1 MPGLCLLLT
10 SDLSCCPRYLRHI
23 LCELCVLCGLNF
35 GFGAKLKLTD
45 TLQFASGSLR
55 GSPTRTL
62 LMMLAMSIGVA
73 AVVVLTALGEGA
85 RRYVVD
91 QFSSLGT
98 NLVIVLPGRTETAG
112 IGPGL
117 MSGQTPRDITLDDAQ
132 ALLRSR
138 AIKRIAPLTVGS
150 ATLSRGALNRE
161 VVVAG
166 STADLLEVRHMSI
179 GIGKFLPAGDI
190 HESASVCVLGSQ
202 MKRELFG
209 NEQAVG
215 QWVRL
220 GDRRFRVIGVL
231 ASQGESMGMRTD
243 ELVIVPVAS
252 AHQLFNTSG
261 LFRILIEAKNRDVI
275 EQAKHDAE
283 EIMVQRHSGE
293 RDVTVIT
300 QDAVLATFDRILTT
314 LTMAVGGIAAI
325 SLAVAGVLIMNVML
339 IAVAQRVKEIGLL
352 KALGAPGKQI
362 RLLFFAEAALLSI
375 IGSVAGLVLGYAGSM
390 IIGQIY
396 PSLPVSPPWW
406 AVLAACATA
415 LGTGILFSVW
425 PARRAAKLDP
435 VAALAGR

>member
-1 MPGLCLLLT
+1 MKF
-10 SDLSCCPRYLRHI
+10 I
-23 LCELCVLCGLNF
+23 
-35 GFGAKLKLTD
+35 D

-85 RRYVVD
+85 RRYVVN

-117 MSGQTPRDITLDDAQ
+117 MSGQTPRDITLDDAE
-132 ALLRSR
+132 ALLRSS
-138 AIKRIAPLTVGS
+138 AIKRIAPLAIGS
-150 ATLSRGALNRE
+150 ASVSRGALNRE

-166 STADLLEVRHMSI
+166 SSADMLGIRHMSMAI
-179 GIGKFLPAGDI
+179 GYFLPVGGLHD
-190 HESASVCVLGSQ
+190 STSVCVLGNGIR
-202 MKRELFG
+202 RELFG
-209 NEQAVG
+209 KEQAVG

-231 ASQGESMGMRTD
+231 ASQGESMGLRTD
-243 ELVIVPVAS
+243 DLVIIPVAA

-261 LFRILIEAKNRDVI
+261 LFRVLIEAKSRDAI
-275 EQAKHDAE
+275 EQAKKDAE
-283 EIMVQRHSGE
+283 TILVERHGGE

-300 QDAVLATFDRILTT
+300 QDAVLQTFDRILGA

-352 KALGAPGKQI
+352 KALGAPGNQI
-362 RLLFFAEAALLSI
+362 RLLFFTEAVLLSV
-375 IGSVAGLVLGYAGSM
+375 IGSMAGLVLGYAGSLV
-390 IIGQIY
+390 IGQIY

-406 AVLAACATA
+406 AVLAATVTA

-425 PARRAAKLDP
+425 PARRAARLDP

>member
-1 MPGLCLLLT
+1 MR
-10 SDLSCCPRYLRHI
+10 LS
-23 LCELCVLCGLNF
+23 
-35 GFGAKLKLTD
+35 D

-62 LMMLAMSIGVA
+62 LMMLAMAIGVA

-91 QFSSLGT
+91 QFASLGT
-98 NLVIVLPGRTETAG
+98 NLVIVLPGRTETSG
-112 IGPGL
+112 VGPGL
-117 MSGQTPRDITLDDAQ
+117 MSGQTPREITLDDAQ

-138 AIKRIAPLTVGS
+138 AIKRFAPLTVGS
-150 ATLSRGALNRE
+150 ASLSRGALNRE
-161 VVVAG
+161 VVVLG
-166 STADLLEVRHMSI
+166 STSELLAVRHMEMAV
-179 GIGKFLPAGDI
+179 GRFLPEGDI
-190 HESASVCVLGSQ
+190 HDTTSVCVLGNQ

-220 GDRRFRVIGVL
+220 GDRRFRVIGVMS
-231 ASQGESMGMRTD
+231 SQGESMGMRTD
-243 ELVIVPVAS
+243 ELVIIPVAAS
-252 AHQLFNTSG
+252 HQLFNNSG
-261 LFRILIEAKNRDVI
+261 LFRILIEAKNRDSV
-275 EQAKHDAE
+275 EQVTRDAE
-283 EIMVQRHSGE
+283 VIMVERHSGE

-300 QDAVLATFDRILTT
+300 QDAVLQTFDRILGA

-362 RLLFFAEAALLSI
+362 RHLFFAEAALLSA
-375 IGSVAGLVLGYAGSM
+375 IGSVAGLALGYAGSF

-406 AVLAACATA
+406 AVVAATATA

-435 VAALAGR
+435 VAALAGK

>member
-1 MPGLCLLLT
+1 MRLA
-10 SDLSCCPRYLRHI
+10 DI
-23 LCELCVLCGLNF
+23 
-35 GFGAKLKLTD
+35 A
-45 TLQFASGSLR
+45 QFATGSLR

-73 AVVVLTALGEGA
+73 SVVVLTALGEGA

-112 IGPGL
+112 ISPGML
-117 MSGQTPRDITLDDAQ
+117 LGQIPREITLDDAE

-138 AIKRIAPLTVGS
+138 AVKSIAPLTVGS
-150 ATLSRGALNRE
+150 AMLSRNALNRE
-161 VVVAG
+161 VVVLG
-166 STADLLEVRHMSI
+166 STSDLLEVRHMSM
-179 GIGKFLPAGDI
+179 GLGNFLPPGDI
-190 HESASVCVLGSQ
+190 HESASVCVLGNQ

-231 ASQGESMGMRTD
+231 AAQGESMGMRTD
-243 ELVIVPVAS
+243 ELVIIPVES

-261 LFRILIEAKNRDVI
+261 LFRILIEAKSRDSI

-283 EIMVQRHSGE
+283 EIMFQRHNGE
-293 RDVTVIT
+293 KDVTVIT
-300 QDAVLATFDRILTT
+300 QDAVLATFDRILTA

-352 KALGAPGKQI
+352 KALGAPGSEI
-362 RLLFFAEAALLSI
+362 RNLFFAEAALLSG
-375 IGSVAGLVLGYAGSM
+375 IGSLAGLALGYAGS
-390 IIGQIY
+390 IIVGQIY

-406 AVLAACATA
+406 AVLAACGTA

-425 PARRAAKLDP
+425 PARRAARLDP
-435 VAALAGR
+435 VTALAGR

>member
-1 MPGLCLLLT
+1 M
-10 SDLSCCPRYLRHI
+10 
-23 LCELCVLCGLNF
+23 
-35 GFGAKLKLTD
+35 KLAD

-62 LMMLAMSIGVA
+62 LMILAMSIGVA

-85 RRYVVD
+85 RRYVVN

-112 IGPGL
+112 LGPGM

-132 ALLRSR
+132 ALLRST
-138 AIKRIAPLTVGS
+138 AIKLFAPLTVGS
-150 ATLSRGALNRE
+150 ATLSRDALNRE

-166 STADLLEVRHMSI
+166 STSAMLTIRHMNMSI
-179 GIGKFLPAGDI
+179 GNFLPEGDI
-190 HESASVCVLGSQ
+190 NDTSSVCVLGDA

-209 NEQAVG
+209 NAQAVG

-231 ASQGESMGMRTD
+231 APQGESMGMRTD
-243 ELVIVPVAS
+243 DLVIVPVA
-252 AHQLFNTSG
+252 AAQQLFNTTG
-261 LFRILIEAKNRDVI
+261 LFRVLIEAKSRDYI
-275 EQAKHDAE
+275 EQAKRDAE

-300 QDAVLATFDRILTT
+300 QDAILQTFDRILTA

-362 RLLFFAEAALLSI
+362 RNLFFAEAALLSG
-375 IGSVAGLVLGYAGSM
+375 IGSLAGLLLGYAGSTV
-390 IIGQIY
+390 IGQIY

-406 AVLAACATA
+406 AVLAACGTA

-425 PARRAAKLDP
+425 PARRAAQLDP
-435 VAALAGR
+435 VAALAGK

>member
-1 MPGLCLLLT
+1 M
-10 SDLSCCPRYLRHI
+10 
-23 LCELCVLCGLNF
+23 
-35 GFGAKLKLTD
+35 KLTD

-55 GSPTRTL
+55 GSPTRTV
-62 LMMLAMSIGVA
+62 LMILAMSIGVA

-150 ATLSRGALNRE
+150 ATLSHGALNRE

-166 STADLLEVRHMSI
+166 STSDLLEVRHMSI
-179 GIGKFLPAGDI
+179 GIGKFLPVGDI
-190 HESASVCVLGSQ
+190 HESASVCVLGNQ
-202 MKRELFG
+202 MKQELFG

-252 AHQLFNTSG
+252 AHQLFNTSS
-261 LFRILIEAKNRDVI
+261 LFRILIEAKNRDAI

-283 EIMVQRHSGE
+283 EILLQRHSGE

-362 RLLFFAEAALLSI
+362 RLLFFAEAALLST
-375 IGSVAGLVLGYAGSM
+375 IGSIAGLVLGYAGSM

-396 PSLPVSPPWW
+396 PALPVSPPWW
-406 AVLAACATA
+406 AVVAACVTA

>member
-1 MPGLCLLLT
+1 M
-10 SDLSCCPRYLRHI
+10 
-23 LCELCVLCGLNF
+23 
-35 GFGAKLKLTD
+35 KLAD
-45 TLQFASGSLR
+45 TIQFASGSLR

-85 RRYVVD
+85 RRYVID

-117 MSGQTPRDITLDDAQ
+117 MSGQTPREITLEDAQ
-132 ALLRSR
+132 ALLRSH
-138 AIKRIAPLTVGS
+138 AVKQFAPLTVGS
-150 ATLSRGALNRE
+150 ATLSRDALNRE
-161 VVVAG
+161 VVVLG
-166 STADLLEVRHMSI
+166 STSDLLEVRHM
-179 GIGKFLPAGDI
+179 GIALGRFLPAGDI
-190 HESASVCVLGSQ
+190 NEATPVCVLGNQ

-243 ELVIVPVAS
+243 ELVIIPVAA

-261 LFRILIEAKNRDVI
+261 LFRILIEAKSREHI
-275 EQAKHDAE
+275 EQVVRDAE
-283 EIMVQRHSGE
+283 AIMTERHGGE

-300 QDAVLATFDRILTT
+300 QDAVLQTFDRILTA

-339 IAVAQRVKEIGLL
+339 IAVAQRVREIGLL
-352 KALGAPGKQI
+352 KALGAPGRQI
-362 RLLFFAEAALLSI
+362 RNLFFAEAALLSG
-375 IGSVAGLVLGYAGSM
+375 IGSIAGLALGYTGSF
-390 IIGQIY
+390 IIGQVY
-396 PSLPVSPPWW
+396 PMLPVSPPWW
-406 AVLAACATA
+406 AVLAATMTA

-435 VAALAGR
+435 VAALAGK